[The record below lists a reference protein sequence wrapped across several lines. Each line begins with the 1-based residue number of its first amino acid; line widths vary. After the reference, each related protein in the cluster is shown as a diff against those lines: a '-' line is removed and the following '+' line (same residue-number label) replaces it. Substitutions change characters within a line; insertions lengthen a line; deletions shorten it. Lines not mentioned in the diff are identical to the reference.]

1 MSASTAV
8 LDQDQPAP
16 APREPRRRRW
26 SSPDENAIPIE
37 FYGLRRGTVSLVTT
51 FAVLF
56 AIFTLIPIVWLI
68 INSTKTQANIF
79 ESFGFWFASPFVFGK
94 NFGLLFQNVDGYGIY
109 FQWFGNT
116 VLYAVLGGGGA
127 TVLSALAG
135 YGFARYRFRGYR
147 ALFYLVI
154 SALLVPITAITL
166 PLYLTYA
173 KVHLINSI
181 WGMILPAMVSPIGV
195 YLMKVFV
202 EVSIPIELIDAGRL
216 DGAGEFKIFWRLAVP
231 LMVPG
236 LMTVLLLN
244 VVVVWNNYFLPL
256 IIFSQNQLYPLTVGL
271 GLWSERAQNSGNAE
285 LFPLVVLGGLVTI
298 VPLIALFLILQRY
311 WRSGLLLGSI
321 AN

>member
-1 MSASTAV
+1 MSASATV
-8 LDQDQPAP
+8 LDQGQQPAAP
-16 APREPRRRRW
+16 PREPRRRW
-26 SSPDENAIPIE
+26 ADPDAIPIE
-37 FYGLRRGTVSLVTT
+37 FYGLRRGTVTLVTT
-51 FAVLF
+51 LCVLF

-79 ESFGFWFASPFVFGK
+79 ESFGFWFASPFVFGR

-127 TVLSALAG
+127 TALAALAG
-135 YGFARYRFRGYR
+135 YGFARFRFPGHRV
-147 ALFYLVI
+147 LFFVVI
-154 SALLVPITAITL
+154 GALLVPITAITL
-166 PLYLTYA
+166 PLYLSYA

-181 WGMILPAMVSPIGV
+181 WGMILPAMVSPIGL

-202 EVSIPIELIDAGRL
+202 EVSVPVELIDAARL
-216 DGAGEFKIFWRLAVP
+216 DGAGEFKIFWRLALP

-244 VVVVWNNYFLPL
+244 VVTVWNNYFLPL